1 MSLHS
6 VFLSFLPLF
15 TLKISWPSI
24 VKLYT
29 PYETHLLK
37 LIVAEG
43 KSIVYWDPEQY
54 LYHWRKALS
63 SPGTNN
69 ACRNSEMSS
78 VLWASLPLTS
88 TIMCVKIL
96 RDEEI
101 PTSPSFSYDRMFSD
115 PVLRRSWPHNHNYYG
130 IKSATVKSR
139 LS

>member
-54 LYHWRKALS
+54 IYHGRKPLS

-69 ACRNSEMSS
+69 ACRNSEMGL
-78 VLWASLPLTS
+78 VL
-88 TIMCVKIL
+88 
-96 RDEEI
+96 
-101 PTSPSFSYDRMFSD
+101 
-115 PVLRRSWPHNHNYYG
+115 
-130 IKSATVKSR
+130 
-139 LS
+139 